1 MMGAPVL
8 ALAAPVWTGVVAA
21 AEQSPSLKPG
31 LDTADVS
38 PGTVGFLATLLMV
51 ILVILVALDHTRRQ
65 RRMKNRFDY
74 AMARAEQ
81 DRRRAEHPEE
91 RAHDAGTA
99 AAAGTA
105 ERAKTTGRDRT
116 AERPSDQ
123 KDPGTGADGDQPA

>member
-8 ALAAPVWTGVVAA
+8 ALVGPVRTAALAA

-38 PGTVGFLATLLMV
+38 PGMVGFLATLVMV

-81 DRRRAEHPEE
+81 DRRRAEQPEE
-91 RAHDAGTA
+91 RAGDGGAA
-99 AAAGTA
+99 AAAGTG
-105 ERAKTTGRDRT
+105 EREET
-116 AERPSDQ
+116 AERPTEQ